1 MRSIIVASIFAFAA
15 HAAELHPHA
24 AEVAYVTFLVGT
36 RRSSYIGKSNGN
48 L

>member
-24 AEVAYVTFLVGT
+24 AEVAPAAPSAILRAERAE
-36 RRSSYIGKSNGN
+36 RRGW
-48 L
+48 